1 MQALKAKRATYAK
14 IDLKR
19 YLQNLI
25 YIKDKAKSDVIAIL
39 KADGYGHGAVA
50 LAKFLFTNNFTD
62 IFAVATIEEALE
74 LRKIL
79 KDRVKIIILG
89 YVDPAFFDD
98 VIENALIL
106 TIYDFEI
113 AKKYQLFLKNK
124 DIKMPVILKI
134 DTGMNRLGFDIKLN
148 FFDFV
153 SHYNLFDIKMVMTH
167 LSSSDEDI
175 EYTNYQLKLFDEFIN
190 KYHITSASAFN
201 SSAIFNLNN
210 KYQYVRPGIA
220 SFGYVY
226 GCKINALKPVMSL
239 HSKIV
244 HVKKIHKG
252 ETVSYN
258 RKFKA
263 IKNMTIGV
271 LPVGYADGYPRA
283 FTNKAYTFLGDYK
296 CDVLGTVC
304 MDMVMIDITDV
315 PESMYD
321 KEVELLGD
329 KVSGYEWGKWGDTIV
344 YEHLCGISS
353 RIPRIYVS

>member
-1 MQALKAKRATYAK
+1 MQVLKAKRATYAK

-25 YIKDKAKSDVIAIL
+25 YIKGKAKSDVIAIL
-39 KADGYGHGAVA
+39 KADGYGHGAVP
-50 LAKFLFTNNFTD
+50 LAKFLSANNVTD
-62 IFAVATIEEALE
+62 TYAVATIEEALA
-74 LRKIL
+74 LKKVL
-79 KDRVKIIILG
+79 KDSAKIIVLG
-89 YVDPAFFDD
+89 YVDPVFFND
-98 VIENALIL
+98 VVKNKLIL

-113 AKKYQLFLKNK
+113 AKRYTQFLKNK
-124 DIKMPVILKI
+124 NIKMPIILKI
-134 DTGMNRLGFDIKLN
+134 DTGMNRLGFKVELN
-148 FFDFV
+148 YFAFATNF
-153 SHYNLFDIKMVMTH
+153 NLFDIKMVLTH
-167 LSSSDEDI
+167 LASSDEDI
-175 EYTNYQLKLFDEFIN
+175 EYTNYQLMLFDEFIK

-201 SSAIFNLNN
+201 SSAIFKLNN

-226 GCKINALKPVMSL
+226 GCRINELKHVMSL

-244 HVKKIHKG
+244 HVKKVNKG

-263 IKNMTIGV
+263 IKNMTAGV

-296 CDVLGTVC
+296 CDLLGTVC
-304 MDMVMIDITDV
+304 MDMIMIDITDV

-329 KVSGYEWGKWGDTIV
+329 RVSGYEWGKWGDTIV